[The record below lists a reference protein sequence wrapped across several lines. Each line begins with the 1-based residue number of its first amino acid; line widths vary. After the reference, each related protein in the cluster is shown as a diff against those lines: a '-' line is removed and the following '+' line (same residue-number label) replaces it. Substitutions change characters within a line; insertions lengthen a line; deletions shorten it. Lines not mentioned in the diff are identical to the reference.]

1 MKVLIAIVIVVGV
14 CMGVWEIYTY
24 WDDVQ
29 QQKQVKAKAAE
40 VQEAADRQ
48 LPGLAPALEG
58 PLEAARRQGAT
69 GLRQFLIRYGH
80 VISDPRL
87 ASIELDYVVL
97 VAREDPVEAKK
108 VFARV
113 EQRMNSASPVHK
125 RVEQL
130 EKTYK

>member
-1 MKVLIAIVIVVGV
+1 MKILIAIVIVVGV

-24 WDDVQ
+24 WEDVQ
-29 QQKQVKAKAAE
+29 QQKKEKSKAGE

-48 LPGLAPALEG
+48 LPGMPPALDG

-69 GLRQFLIRYGH
+69 GLRQFLIRFGH
-80 VISDPRL
+80 TINDPRL
-87 ASIELDYVVL
+87 ASIELDFVVL
-97 VAREDPVEAKK
+97 VARENPAEAKE

-113 EQRMNSASPVHK
+113 QQRINSTSPVYK

>member
-1 MKVLIAIVIVVGV
+1 MKVIIAIVIVVGV

-24 WDDVQ
+24 WEDVQ
-29 QQKQVKAKAAE
+29 QKKHEKVKAI
-40 VQEAADRQ
+40 EAQADADRQ
-48 LPGLAPALEG
+48 LPGLAASLEG

-80 VISDPRL
+80 TIKDPRL
-87 ASIELDYVVL
+87 ASIELDFVVL
-97 VAREDPVEAKK
+97 VARENPAEAKT

-113 EQRMNSASPVHK
+113 EQRINSASPVYK